1 MKRIL
6 ILVAVLALLASACSQ
21 TPSPPSRQD
30 DLPATVVAL
39 HAPRATRASAGSPAT
54 PRLPFRTPTPD
65 PTQNRPPQP
74 TEVYLIQRGD
84 TLGAVALEYG
94 TTPEELAAING
105 LTNLNTIKAGQ
116 PIVVPIKVT
125 RSGPAN
131 KLVPDSELVYS
142 PAYAGFDVEA
152 FVRTQRGYL
161 KNYAEEVDKQAL
173 TGAQIVQFIAD
184 RYSVGPRVLL
194 AMLEYQSGWLS
205 DPTPD
210 WQSIMFPLG
219 FGDPNYKGLVKQLA
233 RAADQ
238 LNDGYYGYKTRGYTT
253 VRFADG
259 SRALIAQGLNAG
271 TIGVQTMLARVNTFE
286 GWQQALGPKGFSSVY
301 AQLFGDPFAK
311 SVEPLVPSPAALTPP
326 ALKLPWSQNETWYYT
341 SGPHGGWGD
350 GSAWS
355 AVDFIPPDTRTGC
368 YDSDAWV
375 TAAADGVVVRTAT
388 GTVIQAIAGG
398 DSERTGWTILYLH
411 LTALDRVE
419 TGARLKAGD
428 RVGHPSC
435 EGGVSDGTHVHIA
448 RRYNGEWIAADG
460 PLPMI
465 FAGWQVHLTS
475 VYNGTLTKG
484 DQTRTACACRN
495 DSNAVAGEP

>member
-1 MKRIL
+1 ML
-6 ILVAVLALLASACSQ
+6 LVTSCSR
-21 TPSPPSRQD
+21 TPSIDSSQEG
-30 DLPATVVAL
+30 LPATVVSL
-39 HAPRATRASAGSPAT
+39 HAPRATRASAGSAST
-54 PRLPFRTPTPD
+54 PRVPFRTPTPD
-65 PTQNRPPQP
+65 PTRNRPPQP

-94 TTPEELAAING
+94 TTLEELAAMNG
-105 LTNLNTIKAGQ
+105 LANLDAIKAGQ

-125 RSGPAN
+125 RTGPAN
-131 KLVPDSELVYS
+131 KLIPDSELVYS
-142 PAYAGFDVEA
+142 PAYVGFDVEA

-161 KNYAEEVDKQAL
+161 KNYTEEVDKQTL
-173 TGAQIVQFIAD
+173 TGAQIVQLIAD

-194 AMLEYQSGWLS
+194 ALLEYQSGWLS

-210 WQSIMFPLG
+210 WQSITFPLG
-219 FGDPNYKGLVKQLA
+219 YGDPNCKGLVKQLA

-238 LNDGYYGYKTRGYTT
+238 LSDGYYGYKTRGYTT

-259 SRALIAQGLNAG
+259 SRALIAQGINAG

-286 GWQQALGPKGFSSVY
+286 GWQQALGPKGFASVY

-311 SVEPLVPSPAALTPP
+311 SIEPLVPLNLTPP
-326 ALKLPWSQNETWYYT
+326 ALRLPWSKDETWYY
-341 SGPHGGWGD
+341 SGGPHGGWGD

-355 AVDFIPPDTRTGC
+355 AVDFIPSDTRTGC

-375 TAAADGVVVRTAT
+375 TAVADGVVVRTAT
-388 GTVIQAIAGG
+388 GMVIQAIAGG

-411 LTALDRVE
+411 LASRDKVA
-419 TGARLKAGD
+419 TGTVLKAGD

-448 RRYNGEWIAADG
+448 RRYNGEWIAADDG

-465 FAGWQVHLTS
+465 FSGWQVHLTS
-475 VYNGTLTKG
+475 AYNGTLTKG
-484 DQTRTACACRN
+484 GVTKTACACRAEDNAIVN
-495 DSNAVAGEP
+495 DQ